1 MRIGLGMAAL
11 GRPGYINLSRDS
23 FLPSRT
29 VDGMQRA
36 ADAVIDELFLQ
47 CAKLNDARDAG
58 DAKYVPWLD
67 CARSYGLSEKFVGE
81 YLRANDVAP
90 EDVYVSSKW
99 GYTYVADWQVELGEG
114 EPHEIKDH
122 SLKNFLKQV
131 EETKEHIGPYLNLY
145 QVHSATFDSGIL
157 TNTNVHEALQKCR
170 AENGWKLG
178 LSVSGPT
185 QDELIRKAMNI
196 RVSSPGQSPVRLF
209 DSVQCTYNVLEQR
222 PGPALIEARE
232 VGMDVIIKE
241 GMANGRALRH
251 PKLLECAKKLEC
263 APDALALGA
272 ILAQPFQPRVLSGAV
287 TAEQLRSNLG
297 ARSVE
302 QTLSTAD
309 GKETLQ
315 QLMEGCR
322 MESEAYWKDRTDLK
336 WN

>member
-1 MRIGLGMAAL
+1 M
-11 GRPGYINLSRDS
+11 
-23 FLPSRT
+23 
-29 VDGMQRA
+29 
-36 ADAVIDELFLQ
+36 
-47 CAKLNDARDAG
+47 
-58 DAKYVPWLD
+58 
-67 CARSYGLSEKFVGE
+67 
-81 YLRANDVAP
+81 
-90 EDVYVSSKW
+90 
-99 GYTYVADWQVELGEG
+99 
-114 EPHEIKDH
+114 H
-122 SLKNFLKQV
+122 
-131 EETKEHIGPYLNLY
+131 
-145 QVHSATFDSGIL
+145 
-157 TNTNVHEALQKCR
+157 KCR
-170 AENGWKLG
+170 VENGWRLG

-185 QDELIRKAMNI
+185 QDGLIREAVNI
-196 RVSSPGQSPVRLF
+196 RVSTPGQSPVRLF
-209 DSVQCTYNVLEQR
+209 DSVQVRRFLIRQSICKPANVSHLFFQCTYNVLEQR

-232 VGMDVIIKE
+232 AGMDVIIKE

-297 ARSVE
+297 ALSVE

-309 GKETLQ
+309 GKASLQ